1 MARDPNVSGGGMVV
15 LDHLTDPNSDA
26 RQALGRAF
34 GPLAWGRTFVL
45 LGNSR
50 IFLETA
56 SNGQQKQ
63 QRGIFTWANQ
73 RLGQR
78 CQVLNYAGV
87 SGDKLSLMPAR
98 YATDVAAYAPK
109 VVLIAD
115 AVNDISAGATPT
127 QVQGYY
133 TDLITLNRSI
143 GARTVLLTTNP
154 SNAHTTAAQAVLAA
168 TNRWLKSLTDPD
180 ILVIDVTSVIAA
192 DTGLAWAPG
201 FSTDGLHQSR
211 RGAAR
216 MGRVVAAALDP
227 LIPRWDLLPATAG
240 DPANGVPNP
249 LMSGTTGTGVPTG
262 WSVFPAQGTGVTYS
276 LVARTD
282 QRPGNWFQADTT
294 AAAADVFM
302 TSTAPLA
309 GVAAAGDYVEAVV
322 EVDSDAWTAV
332 AGNVRLVCRLLDAS
346 NAVAATVIDGHYIS
360 TSQVGDTGDTT
371 AYPLENQPGLGG
383 TVVLRTPRVPVP
395 GNATQI
401 KFEFEF
407 NGQGRVRLGRAA
419 AGRAA

>member
-1 MARDPNVSGGGMVV
+1 MVRDPNVSGGGMVV
-15 LDHLTDPNSDA
+15 LDHLLDPTSDA
-26 RQALGRAF
+26 RTAIGRAF

-115 AVNDISAGATPT
+115 AVNDISAGATLT

-227 LIPRWDLLPATAG
+227 LIPRWDLLRGPRQRRAQPAHVRHHRDRRT
-240 DPANGVPNP
+240 NRLVGVP
-249 LMSGTTGTGVPTG
+249 
-262 WSVFPAQGTGVTYS
+262 
-276 LVARTD
+276 
-282 QRPGNWFQADTT
+282 RPRDRGHL
-294 AAAADVFM
+294 
-302 TSTAPLA
+302 LA
-309 GVAAAGDYVEAVV
+309 GRAHRPAPRE
-322 EVDSDAWTAV
+322 
-332 AGNVRLVCRLLDAS
+332 LVPSR
-346 NAVAATVIDGHYIS
+346 HH
-360 TSQVGDTGDTT
+360 
-371 AYPLENQPGLGG
+371 
-383 TVVLRTPRVPVP
+383 RRRRRRVHDVH
-395 GNATQI
+395 
-401 KFEFEF
+401 
-407 NGQGRVRLGRAA
+407 RA
-419 AGRAA
+419 AGRGRRGR